1 MIDEPPQAFPAAT
14 LNTLLYRTLH
24 STPQTSEPVMS
35 TTVKSQNTLL
45 KVILAI
51 LLPPLAVFMDRGVG
65 TQFILNIVLTLVG
78 FWIIGIIHALIVV
91 L

>member
-1 MIDEPPQAFPAAT
+1 
-14 LNTLLYRTLH
+14 
-24 STPQTSEPVMS
+24 MS
-35 TTVKSQNTLL
+35 TATTGQNTLL

-51 LLPPLAVFMDRGVG
+51 LLPPLAVFMDKGVG

-78 FWIIGIIHALIVV
+78 FWIVGVIHALIVV

>member
-1 MIDEPPQAFPAAT
+1 
-14 LNTLLYRTLH
+14 
-24 STPQTSEPVMS
+24 MS
-35 TTVKSQNTLL
+35 TAVNNQNTLL

-65 TQFILNIVLTLVG
+65 TQFVLNVILTLVG
-78 FWIIGIIHALIVV
+78 FWVVGVIHALIVV

>member
-1 MIDEPPQAFPAAT
+1 
-14 LNTLLYRTLH
+14 
-24 STPQTSEPVMS
+24 MS
-35 TTVKSQNTLL
+35 TVVSNQNTLL

-51 LLPPLAVFMDRGVG
+51 LLPPLAVFMDKGVG

-78 FWIIGIIHALIVV
+78 FWVVGVIHALIVV

>member
-1 MIDEPPQAFPAAT
+1 MAT
-14 LNTLLYRTLH
+14 
-24 STPQTSEPVMS
+24 V
-35 TTVKSQNTLL
+35 TTNENTLL

-65 TQFILNIVLTLVG
+65 TQFILNIILTLVG

>member
-1 MIDEPPQAFPAAT
+1 
-14 LNTLLYRTLH
+14 
-24 STPQTSEPVMS
+24 MS
-35 TTVKSQNTLL
+35 TAVSNQNTLL

-65 TQFILNIVLTLVG
+65 TQFVLNIVLTLVG
-78 FWIIGIIHALIVV
+78 FWIVGIIHALIVV